1 MQSLIVFNPNFFLY
15 PTQTFCVGTPLLF
28 WVLRPRDCFCNLSLS
43 CSKIEYVDRGI
54 FEKNPSLSFTQFSRL
69 PHENFFH
76 GDPYPPQKL
85 FCGGEPPQKPLLRG
99 PRLLSQLESKSP
111 LSNHRRAPG
120 QKRYRIFY
128 LRGPPYEKNLS
139 FGHCVRYCSRIRSPS
154 LKFFSFPTKAS
165 FCGSPV
171 LYLG

>member
-1 MQSLIVFNPNFFLY
+1 MVSNFTDKKKIWVF
-15 PTQTFCVGTPLLF
+15 
-28 WVLRPRDCFCNLSLS
+28 RPRDCFCNLSLS
-43 CSKIEYVDRGI
+43 CSKIEYVDREI
-54 FEKNPSLSFTQFSRL
+54 AFAI
-69 PHENFFH
+69 PHCLLLNFLA
-76 GDPYPPQKL
+76 YPVETSSTGTPTPTKIIL
-85 FCGGEPPQKPLLRG
+85 WGKAPAKEAFAGGKAALLVRKQVPPFLT
-99 PRLLSQLESKSP
+99 
-111 LSNHRRAPG
+111 RRAPE

-171 LYLG
+171 LCLG